1 VLKRLFGVVP
11 VVFGVLLLTF
21 LLVHLVPGDPVEV
34 MLGESASS
42 ADRSQLRAEL
52 GLDKPLP
59 LQFANYLSRLAQGD
73 FGNSIHSR
81 EPVSAMLAERL
92 PATIRLALLAL
103 AIAIAIGL
111 PLGIIAALRANRWPD
126 RIATLT
132 SLTFSAMPHFWLGP
146 LLMMVFALWLGWLP
160 VSGMESSASIVLPA
174 LTLGFGLSAI
184 LTRMTRASLL
194 EVLNEDFVRTARAK
208 GLREHQVILGHAL
221 RAALLPVVTIL
232 GLQLGGLLAGTVIT
246 ETVFGWDGI
255 GRLLV
260 ESIEKRDYP
269 VTQACVLVIALIYV
283 LVNLCTDLLYA
294 QLDPRVRY
302 SR

>member
-1 VLKRLFGVVP
+1 MLKRLLGVVP

-21 LLVHLVPGDPVEV
+21 LLVHLVPGDPLEV
-34 MLGESASS
+34 MLGEAASS
-42 ADRSQLRAEL
+42 ADRSHLRAEL
-52 GLDKPLP
+52 GLDQPVIV
-59 LQFANYLSRLAQGD
+59 QFGQYLSRLARGD
-73 FGNSIHSR
+73 FGKSIHSR
-81 EPVSAMLAERL
+81 EPVSRMLADRL

-103 AIAIAIGL
+103 SIAIVIGL
-111 PLGIIAALRANRWPD
+111 PLGIVAALRANKWPD
-126 RIATLT
+126 RLATLT

-160 VSGMESSASIVLPA
+160 VSGMETSASIILPA
-174 LTLGFGLSAI
+174 LTLGLGLSAI

-208 GLREHQVILGHAL
+208 GLQESDVILKHAL
-221 RAALLPVVTIL
+221 RAALLPVATIV

-246 ETVFGWDGI
+246 ETVFGWDGV

-269 VTQACVLVIALIYV
+269 VTQACVLVIALVYV
-283 LVNLCTDLLYA
+283 LVNLLTDLAYSR
-294 QLDPRVRY
+294 LDPRVRY
-302 SR
+302 SS